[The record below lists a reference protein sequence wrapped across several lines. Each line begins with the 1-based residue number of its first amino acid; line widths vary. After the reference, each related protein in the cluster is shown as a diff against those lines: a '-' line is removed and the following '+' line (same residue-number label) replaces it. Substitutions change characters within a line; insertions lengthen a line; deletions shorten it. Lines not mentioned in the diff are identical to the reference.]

1 MRYTFK
7 ADIYSYALTCSE
19 ILMGKL
25 PFADIEKHSEMKEA
39 VKKGMRPA
47 LPDSL
52 PVSMMSL
59 IKRCWDADPS
69 MRPSFSWICAE
80 LRHIKN
86 VHIISD
92 VVTKLKGMVAGWE
105 RVEAQDNLC
114 MLRHF

>member
-1 MRYTFK
+1 
-7 ADIYSYALTCSE
+7 
-19 ILMGKL
+19 
-25 PFADIEKHSEMKEA
+25 
-39 VKKGMRPA
+39 
-47 LPDSL
+47 
-52 PVSMMSL
+52 
-59 IKRCWDADPS
+59 